1 MSLTSAL
8 PVAVAVPAVV
18 EEAGCCRMYVGRGSG
33 CSSVAGVA
41 DTVVEEE
48 PSSWQEVVQ
57 ELACRHDCWKRWVVV
72 EAGARPYAR
81 RASTLAAVV
90 GAVGCT
96 LWSFADS
103 SAAVESDAGQ
113 RRYAPSHVG
122 LWNARHLLATAASTA
137 SPGRLMASEAC

>member
-8 PVAVAVPAVV
+8 PVAVAVPALA
-18 EEAGCCRMYVGRGSG
+18 EEAECCRTYVGRGSG
-33 CSSVAGVA
+33 CNSVEDVA
-41 DTVVEEE
+41 DTVVGEE

-57 ELACRHDCWKRWVVV
+57 ELECRHGCWKRWVVV

-81 RASTLAAVV
+81 RVSTLAAVV

-113 RRYAPSHVG
+113 RRYALSHAG
-122 LWNARHLLATAASTA
+122 L
-137 SPGRLMASEAC
+137 